1 MKGWAGVRSTT
12 QCKTFDEFRLE
23 KYIGGNSGIDTL
35 PPTSSANKGTHP
47 QRRSTCIYCR
57 SIHLLDPS
65 PKELDPREYGW
76 EENFGLMLPKK
87 NLKLIPDNMLNI
99 CSCSGNCDTT

>member
-1 MKGWAGVRSTT
+1 MEKIKLFEGDIALAGEFLVKGWAGVRSTT

-23 KYIGGNSGIDTL
+23 RYIGGNSGIDTL

-65 PKELDPREYGW
+65 PKELAGRKT
-76 EENFGLMLPKK
+76 LV
-87 NLKLIPDNMLNI
+87 
-99 CSCSGNCDTT
+99 SCCLRKI